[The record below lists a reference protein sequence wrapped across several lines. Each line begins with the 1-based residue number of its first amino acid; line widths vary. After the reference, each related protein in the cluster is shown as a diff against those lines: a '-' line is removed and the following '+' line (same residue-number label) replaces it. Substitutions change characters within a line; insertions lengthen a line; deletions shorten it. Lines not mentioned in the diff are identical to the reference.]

1 MAQSDKETSFF
12 SECDY
17 SIAPN
22 YAPIFNVLTATTGLS
37 SEYTPN
43 FGIYGSVI
51 RTPLLDNVSTDEELN
66 KVAASFA
73 NELLP
78 VWVVFNK
85 NSKFFPV
92 IFYKT
97 ASTDYPFN
105 TIDTVVDKISTLN
118 TGVLNE
124 YINKITGDNNIRLMA
139 KYSK

>member
-1 MAQSDKETSFF
+1 MSGSDKETSFF

-17 SIAPN
+17 SIGPN
-22 YAPIFNVLTATTGLS
+22 YAPIYNILTATTGLS
-37 SEYTPN
+37 SEYNPS

-51 RTPLLDNVSTDEELN
+51 RTPLLDNVSSDEELN
-66 KVAASFA
+66 KIAASFA

-85 NSKFFPV
+85 NSKNFPV

-118 TGVLNE
+118 TGFLNE
-124 YINKITGDNNIRLMA
+124 YINKITGDNNIRLIT